1 MARCSEETFEGAVG
15 SMGKR
20 ARHFKL
26 LDNVGQ
32 DEKGL
37 KRPPFNGRDLLDYL
51 VEIGILRR
59 RGDERIDAP
68 DLLLAGLGL
77 KRKGGVRRRA

>member
-1 MARCSEETFEGAVG
+1 MK
-15 SMGKR
+15 KR
-20 ARHFKL
+20 LKGQLVPWERERDIVKL
-26 LDNVGQ
+26 LEDVGQ
-32 DEKGL
+32 AEKGL